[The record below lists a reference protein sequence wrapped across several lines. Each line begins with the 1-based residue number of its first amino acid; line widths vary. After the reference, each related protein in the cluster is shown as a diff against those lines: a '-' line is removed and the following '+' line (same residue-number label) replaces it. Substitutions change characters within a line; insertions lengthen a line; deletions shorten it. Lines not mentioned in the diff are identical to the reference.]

1 MIDNI
6 YIVPVMYGNN
16 RNRKLENLQNQDE
29 QIFFTKNVRQKLQ
42 FCLLCTTSGTDTLD
56 LV

>member
-29 QIFFTKNVRQKLQ
+29 QIFFTKNVRQKL
-42 FCLLCTTSGTDTLD
+42 
-56 LV
+56 